1 MWSSLPI
8 LSLRAN
14 NFKARTQRRMNIVF
28 AFAVIPFLIGD
39 AALAE
44 TPATRAYDP
53 ATISLLDRLT
63 FGATAEDAERLQV
76 MGVKHW
82 LEAQLHPTPRD
93 ALPATVQAQID
104 AMTISQKPMTELV
117 ADMAAKNKALNQITD
132 PDLKKAASQVYQQMM
147 SDLAKQAATRQILRD
162 LYSPTQLRE
171 RMTWFWFN
179 HFNIHQGKADI
190 RTMVA
195 DYEDKAIRPH
205 ALGRFRDLLEATL
218 RHPAMQRYLDN
229 AQNAAGHI
237 NENYAREIM
246 ELHTMGVGSGYTQ
259 HDVEEL
265 ARILTGVGVDANPDN
280 PHLSPELEGQLVRNG
295 LFEFNPARHDY
306 GDKLFLGHTIKGRGF
321 AEVDEALD
329 ILARHPATAH
339 HIALRIATYFVA
351 DDPPKPL
358 IDRMAD
364 AFQLSDGD
372 IATVLRAM
380 VDAPEFASAQGRK
393 FKDPLR
399 YVLSAVRLAYDD
411 KPILNTGPIQGWL
424 NRMAEGLYNHQ
435 TPDGYPLAAS
445 AWNGP
450 GQLAVRF
457 EIARQIGS
465 RSAGLFKPDE
475 PGATDHPAFPQIQ
488 NALYF
493 AGLRQRLKPNT
504 LAALDQAVSPQE
516 WNALFLSSPDFMR

>member
-1 MWSSLPI
+1 
-8 LSLRAN
+8 
-14 NFKARTQRRMNIVF
+14 MNIVF

-147 SDLAKQAATRQILRD
+147 SDLAKQAATRQVLRD

-179 HFNIHQGKADI
+179 HFNVHQGKADI

-265 ARILTGVGVDANPDN
+265 ARILTGVGVDANPEN

-306 GDKLFLGHTIKGRGF
+306 GDKIFLGHTIKGRGF
-321 AEVDEALD
+321 SEVDEALD

-358 IDRMAD
+358 IDRMTD

-380 VDAPEFASAQGRK
+380 VDAPEFASAQGGK

-435 TPDGYPLAAS
+435 TPDGYPLASS

-465 RSAGLFKPDE
+465 GSAGLFKPDE

>member
-1 MWSSLPI
+1 M

-14 NFKARTQRRMNIVF
+14 NFKARTQRRMNTVF
-28 AFAVIPFLIGD
+28 AFAVIPFLVGD

-147 SDLAKQAATRQILRD
+147 SDLAKQAATRQVLRD

-179 HFNIHQGKADI
+179 HFNVHQGKADI

-265 ARILTGVGVDANPDN
+265 ARILTGVGVDANPEN

-306 GDKLFLGHTIKGRGF
+306 GDKIFLGHTIKGRGF
-321 AEVDEALD
+321 SEVDEALD

-358 IDRMAD
+358 IDRMTD

-380 VDAPEFASAQGRK
+380 VDAPEFASAQGGK

-411 KPILNTGPIQGWL
+411 KLILNTGPIQGWL

-435 TPDGYPLAAS
+435 TPDGYPLASS

-465 RSAGLFKPDE
+465 GSAGLFKPDE